1 MLKSSAVGSAI
12 LVALAASPSHATVN
26 VTIDLSRQRM
36 HVQGSGGSYDW
47 PVSTARSGYVTP
59 GGVYRVQRLMK
70 VYYSKKYDNAP
81 MPNAIFYSGGYAIHG
96 TSAVAHLG
104 HPASHGCVRLA
115 PGNAARLFEMV
126 RAEGALISIGGSP
139 PASQRFYA
147 RAVERY
153 VAPRVQRA
161 GFGDQNGQTPRYYT
175 VPSGYG
181 GGYGYASYTYGI
193 GADPF

>member
-1 MLKSSAVGSAI
+1 
-12 LVALAASPSHATVN
+12 
-26 VTIDLSRQRM
+26 M

-59 GGVYRVQRLMK
+59 RGVYRAQRLMK

-96 TSAVAHLG
+96 TSAVSHLG
-104 HPASHGCVRLA
+104 TPASHGCVRLA
-115 PGNAARLFEMV
+115 PGNAARLYEMV
-126 RAEGALISIGGSP
+126 RAEGALISISGTP
-139 PASQRFYA
+139 PMSQRYYA
-147 RAVERY
+147 RAGERY
-153 VAPRVQRA
+153 TAPSVQRA
-161 GFGDQNGQTPRYYT
+161 GSGDQNAQPGGYYT

-181 GGYGYASYTYGI
+181 GGFGYSPYIYGS